1 MLMAITKTLDL
12 QLQYTTE
19 WWSTGI
25 SRVCIWTA
33 RVLPICLDSD
43 LSTETWFVFYL
54 TFSKIVRYTSSYITG
69 GNAVI
74 SLIFAE
80 YLNRLVWHTT
90 QDEVA
95 PDDIP
100 QWAIKL
106 TAVAAVLSVTI
117 ICAATRNLGTRA
129 SVVFTTVKV

>member
-1 MLMAITKTLDL
+1 MKPP
-12 QLQYTTE
+12 
-19 WWSTGI
+19 
-25 SRVCIWTA
+25 SRPPASLPA
-33 RVLPICLDSD
+33 RLWNLDSD
-43 LSTETWFVFYL
+43 LSNETWFVFYL

-95 PDDIP
+95 PDDIS

-129 SVVFTTVKV
+129 SVVFTTAKV

>member
-1 MLMAITKTLDL
+1 
-12 QLQYTTE
+12 
-19 WWSTGI
+19 
-25 SRVCIWTA
+25 
-33 RVLPICLDSD
+33 LDSD
-43 LSTETWFVFYL
+43 FSAETWFVFYL
-54 TFSKIVRYTSSYITG
+54 IFNEIVRYTSSYITG

-106 TAVAAVLSVTI
+106 TAVAAVLSVAV

>member
-1 MLMAITKTLDL
+1 M
-12 QLQYTTE
+12 
-19 WWSTGI
+19 
-25 SRVCIWTA
+25 
-33 RVLPICLDSD
+33 DSD
-43 LSTETWFVFYL
+43 LSTETWFVSYL
-54 TFSKIVRYTSSYITG
+54 NFSEIVRYTYSYITG

-95 PDDIP
+95 PDDMP

-106 TAVAAVLSVTI
+106 TAVAAVLGVSM
-117 ICAATRNLGTRA
+117 ICAGTRNLGTRA
-129 SVVFTTVKV
+129 SVVFTTVKVCLLLVDIVSI